1 MFGLPYCQFSPVRI
15 LKLTNGK
22 RVYFNAWIFQCH
34 NKLSKK
40 SQVITANNMEEPCHV
55 TGLTLTEKSAIKK
68 SWEIVMEN
76 KAQHGVAL
84 FKAFFM
90 AHPEYQQY
98 FKAFNKVS
106 LEDLEKSPFL
116 KAHATSVMSAIN
128 EVVCNLDE
136 VEILGIL
143 LEKIGFSHARRE
155 IRRIHFEN
163 LAKVVV
169 AYLIQALGS
178 HLTEEGA
185 DAWRKALCVMIDI
198 IEKGSTSER
207 W

>member
-1 MFGLPYCQFSPVRI
+1 
-15 LKLTNGK
+15 
-22 RVYFNAWIFQCH
+22 
-34 NKLSKK
+34 
-40 SQVITANNMEEPCHV
+40 
-55 TGLTLTEKSAIKK
+55 
-68 SWEIVMEN
+68 
-76 KAQHGVAL
+76 
-84 FKAFFM
+84 M

-155 IRRIHFEN
+155 IRRIHFE
-163 LAKVVV
+163 VR
-169 AYLIQALGS
+169 IS
-178 HLTEEGA
+178 
-185 DAWRKALCVMIDI
+185 
-198 IEKGSTSER
+198 
-207 W
+207 